1 MHHPLEIRRL
11 ATRLIISVV
20 RSLPDVIAPARLGRP
35 FRWLLASSWVSN
47 LGEGFS
53 LAAGPLL
60 IASRSHSPML
70 VSLGA
75 FMQWVPVFAFGL
87 HAGAL
92 TDRINRRSLI
102 LWMSVLR
109 AVAIAVLTT
118 SIIVHVV
125 SVAEILVVLFVLG
138 TADTFAN
145 NASGAILPMLVEKND
160 LGIANARFTFGW
172 VGLGELVGSAF
183 GAALFAIGA
192 AWPFVGETI
201 CATAGVLLFT
211 RVILPPLTEAS
222 GERRQLRHEIL
233 EGLQWTRKSLAMR
246 ALIIQ
251 ILTFNITYGASW
263 SVLVLYSQQRL
274 GMGSV
279 GFGLL
284 TAASALGSL
293 LGTMTYGW
301 LEQHV
306 SIANIMRYGLIVE
319 TFTHLVL
326 AATRRPA
333 VALAILFLF
342 GIHVA
347 YWAATAISVRQRA
360 VPIELQGRVGSVYS
374 IAMMGGLVIGSALGG
389 LMASRWGII
398 APYWFGFFGCA
409 VILIAIWRQIGRIA
423 HEDADS

>member
-1 MHHPLEIRRL
+1 
-11 ATRLIISVV
+11 V
-20 RSLPDVIAPARLGRP
+20 

-47 LGEGFS
+47 LGDGFS

-60 IASRSHSPML
+60 IASRSHSPIL

-87 HAGAL
+87 YAGAL
-92 TDRINRRSLI
+92 ADRVDRRALV
-102 LWMSVLR
+102 LWMNVVR
-109 AVAIAVLTT
+109 AVALAVLTT
-118 SIIVHVV
+118 TIIVHSV
-125 SVAEILVVLFVLG
+125 SVAVILVVLFVLG

-145 NASGAILPMLVEKND
+145 NASGAILPMLVTKRD

-172 VGLGELVGSAF
+172 VGLGQLAGPPI

-192 AWPFVGETI
+192 AWPFAGETI

-211 RVILPPLTEAS
+211 RVVLPPLVGAAA
-222 GERRQLRHEIL
+222 ERRRLRHEIL
-233 EGLQWTRKSLAMR
+233 EGLRWSRDSLAMR
-246 ALIIQ
+246 ALVIQ

-274 GMGSV
+274 GMGPV

-306 SIANIMRYGLIVE
+306 SLANIMRYGLILE

-326 AATRRPA
+326 AATRSP
-333 VALAILFLF
+333 ALAMTILFLF
-342 GIHVA
+342 GIHLA
-347 YWAATAISVRQRA
+347 YWATTATSVRQRA
-360 VPIELQGRVGSVYS
+360 VPLDLQGRVGSVYS
-374 IAMMGGLVIGSALGG
+374 FAMMGGLVVGSALGG
-389 LMASRWGII
+389 VLANRWGIT

-409 VILIAIWRQIGRIA
+409 VILVAVWRQLGRVA
-423 HEDADS
+423 HEDAKIVEAS